1 MSKELMYILI
11 TKMHLRLNQLIEE
24 KNYNLLDEEVLHYS
38 QRLDKVLSRFNKIV
52 NQDANFNLNSCE
64 VNNVTK
70 CAI

>member
-1 MSKELMYILI
+1 MSKELMYVLI
-11 TKMHLRLNQLIEE
+11 TKMHLKLNQLIEQ

-38 QRLDKVLSRFNKIV
+38 QRLDRVLSRFNKIV

-64 VNNVTK
+64 VKNVTK

>member
-52 NQDANFNLNSCE
+52 NQDANSGLNSCE